1 MISFL
6 FNGAGFWKMPEAS
19 DKTAN
24 IVIVGGTIAAIH
36 AGMKIE
42 KLIGQFTNVKLTL
55 IHDQQN
61 LLFHPLLPEVIGGTM
76 QPGNAVNPIRRV
88 LPQTRIILGDMSN
101 VDTNAKCVH
110 VRRKYDK
117 PLQLPY
123 DELILAL
130 FPVPNLIGIP
140 GLLAHSS
147 PINSVG
153 DALHIRKRIM
163 DLIEAAEYTE
173 DPVERD
179 RLLTF
184 AVIGSGQRPCATA
197 VEICEML
204 HTAKVSYTVL
214 REHGWRVLLYE
225 GIKLP
230 YSGFEEEI
238 RLQCDHELQKAGVS
252 LCRGSDVVSVTSKS
266 LVLSD
271 GSRQPIGLA
280 VNARFEFPS
289 VQIDQQ
295 VFSSPLEIND
305 DLKFVEREHIWVTAV
320 KGQMAERRFL
330 TTADWVDLGKVAGLN
345 AWANSQ
351 GYPTHVFKPKDRWL
365 KPYNMGRH
373 SLCRIGPWQFG
384 GTPAW
389 LISRVTNLL
398 ALPGLERNLRILIDW
413 FLDIPFRADIA
424 VLAPEATERLQRC
437 HFEAGDEVIRQGDEG
452 ETAFVIESGFLEAIK
467 DGCKLKEFGPG
478 DFFGEIA
485 LVSDLKRT
493 ATIRCLTPSELTILS
508 RDDFQALT
516 VGSGTL
522 SMAIRKQIDERMQE
536 LDS

>member
-1 MISFL
+1 
-6 FNGAGFWKMPEAS
+6 
-19 DKTAN
+19 
-24 IVIVGGTIAAIH
+24 
-36 AGMKIE
+36 MKIE
-42 KLIGQFTNVKLTL
+42 KLVGQFTNVKLTL
-55 IHDQQN
+55 IHDQPN
-61 LLFHPLLPEVIGGTM
+61 LFFHPLLPEVIGGTM

-88 LPQTRIILGDMSN
+88 LPQTRIIMGEMSN
-101 VDTNAKCVH
+101 IDTNAKCAH
-110 VRRKYDK
+110 VRRKYNK
-117 PLQLPY
+117 PLQQPY

-130 FPVPNLIGIP
+130 FPVPNLMGIP
-140 GLLAHSS
+140 GLMAHSS

-163 DLIEAAEYTE
+163 DLIEVAEYAE
-173 DPVERD
+173 DPVERE

-204 HTAKVSYTVL
+204 HTAKVSYPVL

-225 GIKLP
+225 GSKLP
-230 YSGFEEEI
+230 YSRFEEEI
-238 RLQCDHELQKAGVS
+238 QTQCDHELRKAGVT
-252 LCRGSDVVSVTSKS
+252 LCRESEVVAVTNND

-271 GSRQPIGLA
+271 GSRQPVGLV
-280 VNARFEFPS
+280 VNARFEYPS
-289 VQIDQQ
+289 VQIDEQIFPAPFQ
-295 VFSSPLEIND
+295 IKD
-305 DLKFVEREHIWVTAV
+305 DLRFMEREHIWVTAI
-320 KGQMAERRFL
+320 KDQIAERRFL
-330 TTADWVDLGKVAGLN
+330 TTADWVDLGKAAGLN
-345 AWANSQ
+345 VWAYSQ
-351 GYPTHVFKPKDRWL
+351 GYPTHAFKPKNRWL

-373 SLCRIGPWQFG
+373 YVCQIGPWQLG

-398 ALPGLERNLRILIDW
+398 ALPGLERNLRILIAW

-452 ETAFVIESGFLEAIK
+452 ETAYVIESGLLEAIM
-467 DGCKLKEFGPG
+467 DGRKVKEFGPG

-485 LVSDLKRT
+485 LVSNVKRT
-493 ATIRCLTPSELTILS
+493 ATVRCLTPCEMTILS

-522 SMAIRKQIDERMQE
+522 AMAIRKQIDERMQA